1 MKSEIRL
8 FSMLFI
14 VLTAAQMVRADE
26 GGKEIGFV
34 ESFDRKAEEYVI
46 HRGKED
52 LPVAIMAPIETGD
65 RIEVRDPTA
74 KIVLKLLN
82 HATPV
87 IISRSNLDTPL
98 SDTPP
103 SRTFWTPLIA
113 WAAKQVDIFDHEER
127 EQVSASIRNS
137 AGAGL
142 SAPLLSAAQTLPAGH
157 QSIAVGWTGP
167 ARVDVHLYDAAN
179 KEITSGRGADK
190 LWLSEQLQLS
200 PGDYVLDLSVG
211 TAHVR
216 QKIVVVP
223 PTAMPDL
230 PLDLVRED
238 IPEQLRE
245 VATGAW
251 LAARDRRLMLAGL
264 QHVAPLARDFQPAK
278 LLARALIRGER
289 PEMQP

>member
-1 MKSEIRL
+1 
-8 FSMLFI
+8 
-14 VLTAAQMVRADE
+14 MVRADE

-34 ESFDRKAEEYVI
+34 ESFDHKAEEYVI
-46 HRGKED
+46 HRGNRD
-52 LPVAIMAPIETGD
+52 LPVAIMTPIETGD

-74 KIVLKLLN
+74 KIVLRLLN

-103 SRTFWTPLIA
+103 PRTFWTPLIA
-113 WAAKQVDIFDHEER
+113 WASKQLDIFDHEER

-142 SAPLLSAAQTLPAGH
+142 SSPLLSAAQTLPAGR
-157 QSIAVGWTGP
+157 QSIAVGWIGP

-179 KEITSGRGADK
+179 KEITSGRGADR
-190 LWLSEQLQLS
+190 LWLSQQLQLS

-223 PTAMPDL
+223 PSAMPDL
-230 PLDLVRED
+230 PLDLARDD
-238 IPEQLRE
+238 IPENLRQ
-245 VATGAW
+245 VAAGAW
-251 LAARDRRLMLAGL
+251 LAARDRRFMLAGL
-264 QHVAPLARDFQPAK
+264 QHVAPLAHDFQPAK
-278 LLARALIRGER
+278 LLARALTRGEQ
-289 PEMQP
+289 PEAPP